1 MHIPT
6 RREVFRVAGR
16 TLLGAG
22 AASALGRLGM
32 MNAYAQGSNYKA
44 LVCVFLFGGNDSNN
58 TVIPI
63 SATKNNYA
71 DYANVRKAA
80 ALAQSSLL
88 SIASGSET
96 FGLHPAMTAIHNLYS
111 NGKVAIAANVGI
123 LAQPLTKTQYLA
135 KAAGTVPANLFS
147 HADQQGQW
155 QTDVTNGFGTTGWA
169 GRVADIVG
177 PAYNVPPAGA
187 SAAFPAAISIAGSN
201 ILEVGVHSAPAT
213 VNSGN
218 VPSLANFPATPNAR
232 TTAFLNLLNFDNG
245 LKLVQAANG
254 ITQAGITDA
263 TGLNTALGSSTFN
276 PTFPNTTLGNQL
288 KMVSRI
294 VNVHSNLG
302 ASRQIFFVSMGG
314 FDNHDK
320 LLTDQNTNL
329 GQVSDALGAF
339 DAAMQAI
346 SLVDNVTV
354 FTESD
359 FSRTNQP
366 NTSVGSD
373 HAWGGHHFILGG
385 AVKGGVYGSFPV
397 LALNGA
403 DDVTGRGVYLP
414 STSLDQ
420 YGATLAKWF
429 GVTDADMPK
438 VFPNLAKFSSADLG
452 FLG

>member
-1 MHIPT
+1 MYIPT
-6 RREVFRVAGR
+6 RREVFRILGR
-16 TLLGAG
+16 TMCGAS
-22 AASALGRLGM
+22 AAAALGRLGM
-32 MNAYAQGSNYKA
+32 VNAYAQGSSYKA
-44 LVCVFLFGGNDSNN
+44 LVCVFMFGGNDSNN

-63 SATKNNYA
+63 SATKNNYT

-88 SIASGSET
+88 PITSGSET
-96 FGLHPAMTAIHNLYS
+96 FGLHPAMTAIHDLYDS
-111 NGKVAIAANVGI
+111 GKAAILANVGI
-123 LAQPLTKTQYLA
+123 LAQPLTKAQYLA
-135 KAAGTVPANLFS
+135 KAAGTIPASLFS

-155 QTDVTNGFGTTGWA
+155 QTDDPSGFGTTGWA
-169 GRVADIVG
+169 GRVADVVG

-187 SAAFPAAISIAGSN
+187 SSAFPTAISISGSN

-218 VPSLANFPATPNAR
+218 VSTLANFPATPNAR

-254 ITQAGITDA
+254 ITQAGINDA
-263 TGLNTALGSSTFN
+263 AGLNTALNSSTFN
-276 PTFPNTTLGNQL
+276 PAFPNTTLGNQL
-288 KMVSRI
+288 KMVARI
-294 VNVHSNLG
+294 INVHSNLG

-329 GQVSDALGAF
+329 GQVSAALGAF

-346 SLVDNVTV
+346 SLDDSVTV

-385 AVKGGVYGSFPV
+385 AVKGGVYGAFPT

-414 STSLDQ
+414 TTSLDQ

-429 GVTDADMPK
+429 GVSAADMPK
-438 VFPNLAKFSSADLG
+438 VFPNLAKFSTPDLG

>member
-1 MHIPT
+1 MFIPS
-6 RREVFRVAGR
+6 RRELLRTAGR
-16 TLLGAG
+16 TLCGAG
-22 AASALGRLGM
+22 AMGALGRLGM
-32 MNAYAQGSNYKA
+32 VDAYAQGSDYKA

-58 TVIPI
+58 TVVPI
-63 SATKNNYA
+63 SATKNSYT

-80 ALAQSSLL
+80 AIAQASLL
-88 SIASGSET
+88 PINAGSET
-96 FGLHPAMTAIHNLYS
+96 YGLHPALTAVHDLFNS
-111 NGKVAIAANVGI
+111 GKAAVLANVGI
-123 LAQPLTKTQYLA
+123 LAQPLTKAQYLA
-135 KAAGTVPANLFS
+135 KAAGTVPASLFS

-155 QTDVTNGFGTTGWA
+155 QTGDTTGFGITGWA
-169 GRVADIVG
+169 GRVADIIG
-177 PAYNVPPAGA
+177 PAYNVPAAGA
-187 SAAFPAAISIAGSN
+187 AAAFPTAISISGSN
-201 ILEVGVHSAPAT
+201 ILEVGAHSAPAT
-213 VNSGN
+213 INAGSVST
-218 VPSLANFPATPNAR
+218 LANFPATPNAR

-254 ITQAGITDA
+254 ISQAGITDA
-263 TGLNTALGSSTFN
+263 TGLNSALNSSTFN

-294 VNVHSNLG
+294 INVHPALG

-339 DAAMQAI
+339 DSAMLDI
-346 SLVDNVTV
+346 SLDRNVTV

-373 HAWGGHHFILGG
+373 HAWGGHHMILGG
-385 AVKGGVYGSFPV
+385 AVRGGVYGTFPT
-397 LALNGA
+397 LALSGA

-414 STSLDQ
+414 TTSLDQ
-420 YGATLAKWF
+420 YGATLASWF
-429 GVTDADMPK
+429 GVSDTDMPN
-438 VFPNLAKFSSADLG
+438 VFPNLAKFATQNLG

>member
-1 MHIPT
+1 MNIPT

-22 AASALGRLGM
+22 AAGALGRLGM
-32 MNAYAQGSNYKA
+32 VNAYAQGSSYKA
-44 LVCVFLFGGNDSNN
+44 LVCVFMFGGNDANN

-63 SATKNNYA
+63 TTTKNSYT

-88 SIASGSET
+88 PINAGSET
-96 FGLHPAMTAIHNLYS
+96 YGLHPAMTAVHDLYGT
-111 NGKVAIAANVGI
+111 GKVAVLANVGI
-123 LAQPLTKTQYLA
+123 LSQPLTKAQYLA
-135 KAAGTVPANLFS
+135 KAAGTIPANLFS
-147 HADQQGQW
+147 HADQQGEW
-155 QTDVTNGFGTTGWA
+155 QTADTTGFGTTGWA

-177 PAYNVPPAGA
+177 PAYNVPAPGA
-187 SAAFPAAISIAGSN
+187 TAPFPTAISISGSN
-201 ILEVGVHSAPAT
+201 ILEVGVHSSPAT
-213 VNSGN
+213 VNAGS
-218 VPSLANFPATPNAR
+218 VATLSNFPATPNAR

-245 LKLVQAANG
+245 YKLVQAANG
-254 ITQAGITDA
+254 ITQAGINDA
-263 TGLNTALGSSTFN
+263 NGLNTALNSSTFN

-288 KMVSRI
+288 KMVARI
-294 VNVHSNLG
+294 INVHASLG

-314 FDNHDK
+314 FDTHDK

-329 GQVSDALGAF
+329 TQVSGALGAF
-339 DAAMQAI
+339 DAAMQTL
-346 SLVDNVTV
+346 SLGDAVTV

-373 HAWGGHHFILGG
+373 HAWGSHHMILGG
-385 AVKGGVYGSFPV
+385 AVKGGVYGSFPT

-438 VFPNLAKFSSADLG
+438 VFPNLARFAKSDLG